1 MILNSIRI
9 KMKNINHLLKRTS
22 TPKNLLFLFLI
33 SHTIFWFMISFSL
46 PKINSQIGDKVF
58 DIRPFGY
65 SIIEARTILSN
76 LNEETINFYIF
87 PQLSFLDILYPFF
100 LALFLS
106 SLLFRLINISELLIR
121 SKSILLM
128 IPFIAMIFDYLEN
141 FCVLYMITHTSSTP
155 NVLIHMSSIFTI
167 LKGVSTTIAWV
178 SILLFSITF
187 TRTKILKRKF
197 N

>member
-1 MILNSIRI
+1 
-9 KMKNINHLLKRTS
+9 MKNINHLLKRTS

>member
-1 MILNSIRI
+1 
-9 KMKNINHLLKRTS
+9 MKNLNHLFKRTS

-33 SHTIFWFMISFSL
+33 SHTIFWFMIRHSI
-46 PKINSQIGDKVF
+46 PKINHQIGAKVF

-65 SIIEARTILSN
+65 SIPEARAILSN

-106 SLLFRLINISELLIR
+106 SLLFRLINLSELLIR
-121 SKSILLM
+121 SKSTLLM
-128 IPFIAMIFDYLEN
+128 MPFIAMIFDYLEN

-155 NVLIHMSSIFTI
+155 NILIQMSSIFTI

-178 SILLFSITF
+178 SILLFSIAWI
-187 TRTKILKRKF
+187 RTKILKRKL